1 MLILSSSA
9 CSPPDCSW
17 HSTLQGF
24 SSKPSQASYNSVP
37 YVMCLSSRFLT
48 QCFTTFLS
56 ILAGSQSFSNFL
68 ALSLPS
74 DIPSTSQFPTRCH
87 VLHLVTSFLFPLSS
101 HFFLLC
107 FFLSHPFLHLP
118 CLFHHSPLSSPDS
131 DHHGCT
137 FTLSCGVQGV
147 NFILQRTAQEIYSP
161 KTLWQNLM

>member
-9 CSPPDCSW
+9 CSPPACSW

-101 HFFLLC
+101 HFFSSG
-107 FFLSHPFLHLP
+107 FLFLIPSFTCHVCSTIHHFLPQTVIITAAHSHYLVV
-118 CLFHHSPLSSPDS
+118 C
-131 DHHGCT
+131 
-137 FTLSCGVQGV
+137 
-147 NFILQRTAQEIYSP
+147 RE
-161 KTLWQNLM
+161 